1 MKKTK
6 NTFIA
11 LGIIIIVVGIL
22 AFLNTFLY
30 KRDPFKD
37 FHNIKESAILSID
50 SNKYYV
56 YFYQLDN
63 ERCDDLNDIMT
74 KKLAGNLFYCNL
86 DNTDE
91 HFVKFGK
98 DYSLEDTDFT
108 QWRELED
115 ITITKTPALLTVQDG
130 KIINYTEDCNE
141 IKEYAES

>member
-1 MKKTK
+1 MLQPGKNSDKEEKGLSLETK
-6 NTFIA
+6 IHKDINEYQEKILFGMSIRQLICA
-11 LGIIIIVVGIL
+11 LV
-22 AFLNTFLY
+22 
-30 KRDPFKD
+30 
-37 FHNIKESAILSID
+37 SALLSVATG
-50 SNKYYV
+50 Y
-56 YFYQLDN
+56 
-63 ERCDDLNDIMT
+63 IMT

-108 QWRELED
+108 QWRELGD